1 MGKTKLLLF
10 ADYKTVHKK
19 KKKREREIT
28 IINKQNESKGFG
40 ERWQHRKLLNSL
52 LTNTPNLHLHID

>member
-19 KKKREREIT
+19 KKEIT

-40 ERWQHRKLLNSL
+40 ERWQHRKLPTSL